1 MTPPVDAG
9 GNSRIRPVEVAAGN
23 DRVRP
28 VDETAGNGRVRP
40 VDPAGNGRLSAT
52 LAMRRRAMAADLI
65 EQAALELFIT
75 RPMDEVTVEQIAAAA
90 GVSVRSFYRYY
101 PGKEMILTALP
112 VRLATAIAEETA
124 RRPPAEAPFAALR
137 NAVDALTGET
147 NDYLRR
153 WQRAMAHSYGNERVQ
168 QLVVTVTSPMLTEA
182 LAGRAGLATDDLWP
196 ELAGISAATALVV
209 GARRWA
215 ARRGSL
221 RAHLMEALDL
231 LGGGLGPGPAPD
243 VTGTPGRG

>member
-1 MTPPVDAG
+1 MDAG
-9 GNSRIRPVEVAAGN
+9 GNSRIRPVDEAAGN
-23 DRVRP
+23 SRVRPVDEAAGIGRVRP
-28 VDETAGNGRVRP
+28 VDETV
-40 VDPAGNGRLSAT
+40 GNGRLSAT

-65 EQAALELFIT
+65 EQAALELFT
-75 RPMDEVTVEQIAAAA
+75 VRPMDEVTVEQIAAAA

-124 RRPPAEAPFAALR
+124 RRPPTEAPFAALR
-137 NAVDALTGET
+137 NAVDTLTEET

-182 LAGRAGLATDDLWP
+182 LAGRAGLPADDLWP

-209 GARRWA
+209 GSRRWA

-221 RAHLMEALDL
+221 RAHLLDALDL
-231 LGGGLGPGPAPD
+231 LGRGLGSGPAPD
-243 VTGTPGRG
+243 VAATPGRG